1 MKAALGTIPDKYVYS
16 AYLGERPLASIY
28 QGTTKIWPDNAQRV
42 TRMTLDVA
50 SLDGTLNGIYWQLAL
65 DAVDTGCTASKFI
78 RFTCDRT
85 YNVNHTY
92 GSYPLVYHMGNGEF
106 SFLNEQGPLAR
117 NVHVGDAVAISLVIP
132 SRDSI
137 RTGGLDNVTVSYD
150 YHSCIPGTTV
160 RGYFNKGRKKVSTGV
175 RLIVASL
182 PSNKTLLDRHQQQNG
197 HVRGDRDWEYGSV
210 GYIPG
215 ETGVRL
221 TVTPHQPV
229 GGAWGGYFRYPA
241 FRVTL
246 HLNILRI
253 ETTP

>member
-16 AYLGERPLASIY
+16 AYLGESPLASIY

-117 NVHVGDAVAISLVIP
+117 NVHVGDTVEILLVIP

-137 RTGGLDNVTVSYD
+137 RTGGLENTPVSYD
-150 YHSCIPGTTV
+150 YPPCIPGTMA
-160 RGYFNKGRKKVSTGV
+160 RGYFNKGRKKVS
-175 RLIVASL
+175 
-182 PSNKTLLDRHQQQNG
+182 
-197 HVRGDRDWEYGSV
+197 
-210 GYIPG
+210 
-215 ETGVRL
+215 TGVRL

-241 FRVTL
+241 YRLTL
-246 HLNILRI
+246 HLKILRI

>member
-16 AYLGERPLASIY
+16 AYLGESPLASIY

-106 SFLNEQGPLAR
+106 SFLNEQGPLAVTSMLGTR
-117 NVHVGDAVAISLVIP
+117 WQSSSLYP
-132 SRDSI
+132 AA
-137 RTGGLDNVTVSYD
+137 TVSAQAA
-150 YHSCIPGTTV
+150 SKTPPSATTILPASPAQWPEATSI
-160 RGYFNKGRKKVSTGV
+160 KGGKKSVQECV
-175 RLIVASL
+175 L
-182 PSNKTLLDRHQQQNG
+182 PSPACLPIKPCWMFTSSKTDMSGEAVTGNT
-197 HVRGDRDWEYGSV
+197 VPSV
-210 GYIPG
+210 TFQEKQECALPSLRTSLWAEPGAVTSAIPPTALPYISKSS
-215 ETGVRL
+215 V
-221 TVTPHQPV
+221 
-229 GGAWGGYFRYPA
+229 
-241 FRVTL
+241 
-246 HLNILRI
+246 
-253 ETTP
+253 